1 MTYILE
7 EYAGLEDGYCIM
19 ATSLM
24 NENGE
29 LFDRADLN
37 QICADIRANGDGYT
51 EGGDEYIMIEKAVEM
66 VKSGGVE

>member
-1 MTYILE
+1 MK
-7 EYAGLEDGYCIM
+7 
-19 ATSLM
+19 
-24 NENGE
+24 ENGE